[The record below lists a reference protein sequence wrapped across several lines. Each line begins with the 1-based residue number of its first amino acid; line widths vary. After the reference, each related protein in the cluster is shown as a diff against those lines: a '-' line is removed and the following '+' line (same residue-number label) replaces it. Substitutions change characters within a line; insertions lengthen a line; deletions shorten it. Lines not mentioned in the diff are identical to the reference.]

1 MLNGFVRIRKPENE
15 PVLSYAP
22 GMKERTEIKTRLK
35 QMLNAPVEVP
45 CIIGGREIKTGD
57 IAEMHPPHNLEQS
70 LGRYHK
76 AGAKEVAMAI
86 DAAVNARKEWG
97 TMDHVTRAAVFL
109 RAAEL
114 LAGKYRMAV
123 NAATMLCMSKSCH
136 QAEIDSACEL
146 IDFWRFNPYY
156 MTQIFEEQP
165 ISTRDVMNYVEQ
177 RPLEGFVFAITPFNF
192 TSIAGNL
199 PTAPALMGNTVVWK
213 PASSAVLPAYYI
225 MQILK
230 EAGLPDGVINM
241 VPGQGSVV
249 GPLVL
254 AHPDLAGVHFT
265 GSTAVFANIWKTVG
279 SDVLRYRS
287 YPRIVGETG
296 GKDFVFVH
304 ASADMEALATALIR
318 GSFEYQG
325 QKCSASSRA
334 YIPDTLWSPLKRHLV
349 DEMSTIKVGDVCD
362 FSNFMNAVIDKGAY
376 QSITNYIKHAKGE
389 SGLNILCGGTYDDSV
404 GYFIQPTVVLT
415 ENPKSRLICEEIFGP
430 VLTIYVYPENEYEK
444 TLEICNETSPYGLTG
459 AIFARDRIAIAKAAS
474 ALRYAAGNFYI
485 NDKPT
490 GAVVGQQP
498 FGGSRAS
505 GTNDKA
511 GSAINLLRWV
521 SPRAIKETLVSPTN
535 YRYPFLTKE

>member
-1 MLNGFVRIRKPENE
+1 
-15 PVLSYAP
+15 
-22 GMKERTEIKTRLK
+22 MKERTEIKTRLK
-35 QMLNAPVEVP
+35 QMLNAPAEVP

-177 RPLEGFVFAITPFNF
+177 RPLEGFVFAITSFNF

-296 GKDFVFVH
+296 GKNFVFVH
-304 ASADMEALATALIR
+304 ASADMEALAAALVR

-334 YIPDTLWSPLKRHLV
+334 YIPDTLWSPLKCHLI
-349 DEMSTIKVGDVCD
+349 DEISTIKVGDVCD

-444 TLEICNETSPYGLTG
+444 MLEICNETSPYGLTG
-459 AIFARDRIAIAKAAS
+459 SIFARDRIAIAKAAS

-521 SPRAIKETLVSPTN
+521 SPRAIKENLVPPTN

>member
-22 GMKERTEIKTRLK
+22 GTKERTDLKARLK
-35 QMLNAPVEVP
+35 QMLSSPVEVP
-45 CIIGGREIKTGD
+45 CIIGGKEIKTGD
-57 IAEMHPPHNLEQS
+57 TAEMNPPHNLGQS
-70 LGRYHK
+70 LGIYHK

-86 DAAVNARKEWG
+86 DAAGNARKEWG
-97 TMDHVTRAAVFL
+97 TIDHVTRAAIFL

-114 LAGKYRMAV
+114 LSGKYRMTL

-146 IDFWRFNPYY
+146 IDFLRFNPYY

-249 GPLVL
+249 GPMVL
-254 AHPDLAGVHFT
+254 AHHDLAGVHFT
-265 GSTAVFANIWKTVG
+265 GSTAVFADIWKTVG

-296 GKDFVFVH
+296 GKDFVFAH
-304 ASADMEALATALIR
+304 ASADIEALAAALVR

-334 YIPDTLWSPLKRHLV
+334 YIPDMLWSPLKRLLI
-349 DEMSTIKVGDVCD
+349 DEISNIKVGDVGD

-376 QSITNYIKHAKGE
+376 QSITNYIKYAKSE

-430 VLTIYVYPENEYEK
+430 VLTIYIYPEKEYEK

-459 AIFARDRIAIAKAAS
+459 SIFARDRNAISKAACI
-474 ALRYAAGNFYI
+474 LRYAAGDFYI

-511 GSAINLLRWV
+511 GSASNLLRWA
-521 SPRAIKETLVSPTN
+521 SPRAIKESLVPPTN
-535 YRYPFLTKE
+535 YRYPFLAKE